1 MNDSWTDNPIIEGL
15 ALIGDAAGYSDPR
28 IGQGLSVALRDVR
41 VLSEL
46 LATSE
51 DWSPNAL
58 TPYTEERAERM
69 RRLRFCNAVATT
81 LRGEFGPEA
90 RERRRRAQRLMQTEP
105 RPQPVAPR
113 VPGRSGVG
121 ARVGLRRIDIYHRLC
136 ARAVGA
142 GS

>member
-1 MNDSWTDNPIIEGL
+1 
-15 ALIGDAAGYSDPR
+15 
-28 IGQGLSVALRDVR
+28 
-41 VLSEL
+41 
-46 LATSE
+46 
-51 DWSPNAL
+51 
-58 TPYTEERAERM
+58 M

-105 RPQPVAPR
+105 ALGLWRRAHLAGPES
-113 VPGRSGVG
+113 VPASAFDASVY
-121 ARVGLRRIDIYHRLC
+121 DRLC